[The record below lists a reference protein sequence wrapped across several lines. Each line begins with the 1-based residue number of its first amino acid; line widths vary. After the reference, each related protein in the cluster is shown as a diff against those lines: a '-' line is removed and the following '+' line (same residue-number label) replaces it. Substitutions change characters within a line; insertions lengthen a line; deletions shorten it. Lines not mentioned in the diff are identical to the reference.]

1 MPKIGDIAPDFE
13 LPNQDGKPVRLSDFR
28 GKRVILFAFTK
39 AGTPGCTAQACA
51 FRDEFDDLRE
61 ADAVVLTISS
71 DSQEAL
77 TQFKRNRKLPYDL
90 LSDPQ
95 RTVLKP
101 WGAYGASMLGVLKL
115 PMTAHS
121 LWVID
126 ENGILVDEKIG
137 IPSGAA
143 PQALRILETLP
154 PLRNTI

>member
-1 MPKIGDIAPDFE
+1 MPQIGESVPDFE
-13 LPNQDGKPVRLSDFR
+13 LPNQDGKLVRLSDYR

-51 FRDEFDDLRE
+51 FRDEFDELGD

-77 TQFKRNRKLPYDL
+77 AQFKRNRKLPYDL
-90 LSDPQ
+90 LSDPD

-101 WGAYGASMLGVLKL
+101 WGAYGASMFGLLKL
-115 PMTAHS
+115 PITAHS

-143 PQALRILETLP
+143 HQALRILETLP

>member
-1 MPKIGDIAPDFE
+1 MPQIGESVPDFE
-13 LPNQDGKPVRLSDFR
+13 LPNQDGKSVRLSDYR

-51 FRDEFDDLRE
+51 FRDEFDDLG
-61 ADAVVLTISS
+61 AANAVVLTISA
-71 DSQEAL
+71 DSPAAL
-77 TQFKRNRKLPYDL
+77 NHFKRNRNLPYEL
-90 LSDPQ
+90 LSDPD
-95 RTVLKP
+95 RTILKA
-101 WGAYGASMLGVLKL
+101 WGAYGASMFGVLKL

-137 IPSGAA
+137 IPSGAVN
-143 PQALRILETLP
+143 QALRVLDTLP